1 MLLLQLRY
9 TSMTAARPPGK
20 SHREGRGS
28 AAAGL
33 SGLLE
38 QIRVGWNRRRRST
51 DPVNL
56 LYPLGVDRI
65 HVARWNRGEVPS
77 GNDPISAALGAARE
91 IGSASCRERVCQYV

>member
-56 LYPLGVDRI
+56 LYPHGVDRI
-65 HVARWNRGEVPS
+65 NVARWK
-77 GNDPISAALGAARE
+77 
-91 IGSASCRERVCQYV
+91 IGRASCRGRGCQYGLISVVAVTVKKKDNKR

>member
-65 HVARWNRGEVPS
+65 HVARWNRGAVPRS
-77 GNDPISAALGAARE
+77 EEHTSELQSLMRISYAVFCL
-91 IGSASCRERVCQYV
+91 QKKKQQH